1 MIFSAVCRP
10 LKVSVSSHYLFVDGN
25 TNLQIHEN
33 KERGVYIRHVTE
45 LFMQDA
51 EGVMQVFDAGAE
63 RRAVAATSLCTNHT
77 S

>member
-1 MIFSAVCRP
+1 MP
-10 LKVSVSSHYLFVDGN
+10 LTRADGN
-25 TNLQIHEN
+25 YNLQIHEN

-63 RRAVAATSLCTNHT
+63 RRAVAATSEPQDSRLRSSSPPQT
-77 S
+77 